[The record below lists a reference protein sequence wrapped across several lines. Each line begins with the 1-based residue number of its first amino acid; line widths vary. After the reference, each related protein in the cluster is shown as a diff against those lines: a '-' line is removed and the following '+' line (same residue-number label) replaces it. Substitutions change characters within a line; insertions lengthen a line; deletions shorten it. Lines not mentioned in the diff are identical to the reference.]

1 MKQIVRGGEPTN
13 NPIEPAMTE
22 IIAQAAAEPAVV
34 GGIAKA
40 GLVVIGAGLGIGL
53 IGAKA
58 AESTGRN
65 PASFGK
71 VLTIS
76 ILLAAL
82 VEGVAFVAI
91 FMG

>member
-1 MKQIVRGGEPTN
+1 MDITTL
-13 NPIEPAMTE
+13 AD
-22 IIAQAAAEPAVV
+22 AAASVDLSAL
-34 GGIAKA
+34 KA
-40 GLVVIGAGLGIGL
+40 GLAVLGAGIGIGC
-53 IGAKA
+53 IGMKA

-82 VEGVAFVAI
+82 IEGVAFVAI

>member
-1 MKQIVRGGEPTN
+1 MLPV
-13 NPIEPAMTE
+13 
-22 IIAQAAAEPAVV
+22 IAEAA
-34 GGIAKA
+34 IAKA
-40 GLVVIGAGLGIGL
+40 GLVVIGAGLGIGI
-53 IGAKA
+53 IGMKA

-91 FMG
+91 FAG

>member
-1 MKQIVRGGEPTN
+1 MHIQQQTINTLN
-13 NPIEPAMTE
+13 IMIDMLAD
-22 IIAQAAAEPAVV
+22 AAAMGA
-34 GGIAKA
+34 IAKS
-40 GLVVIGAGLGIGL
+40 GLAVLGAGIGIGI
-53 IGAKA
+53 IGMKA
-58 AESTGRN
+58 AESIGRN

>member
-1 MKQIVRGGEPTN
+1 MITPMLAET
-13 NPIEPAMTE
+13 
-22 IIAQAAAEPAVV
+22 AAAAAAV
-34 GGIAKA
+34 GPA
-40 GLVVIGAGLGIGL
+40 GLAAIGAGLGIGL
-53 IGAKA
+53 IGMKA

-65 PASFGK
+65 PSAFGK

-76 ILLAAL
+76 ILFAAL

>member
-1 MKQIVRGGEPTN
+1 MLLP
-13 NPIEPAMTE
+13 
-22 IIAQAAAEPAVV
+22 IIAEAAI
-34 GGIAKA
+34 GKA
-40 GLVVIGAGLGIGL
+40 GLAAIGAGLGIGL

-71 VLTIS
+71 VLVIA

-82 VEGVAFVAI
+82 IEGVAFAVLLV
-91 FMG
+91 G

>member
-1 MKQIVRGGEPTN
+1 MDITTL
-13 NPIEPAMTE
+13 AD
-22 IIAQAAAEPAVV
+22 AAASVDLTAL
-34 GGIAKA
+34 KA
-40 GLVVIGAGLGIGL
+40 GLAVLGAGIGIGC
-53 IGAKA
+53 IGMKA

-82 VEGVAFVAI
+82 IEGVAFVAI
-91 FMG
+91 FM

>member
-1 MKQIVRGGEPTN
+1 MIDML
-13 NPIEPAMTE
+13 AD
-22 IIAQAAAEPAVV
+22 AAAMGA
-34 GGIAKA
+34 IAKS
-40 GLVVIGAGLGIGL
+40 GLAVLGAGLGIGI
-53 IGAKA
+53 IGMKA
-58 AESTGRN
+58 AESIGRN

>member
-1 MKQIVRGGEPTN
+1 MML
-13 NPIEPAMTE
+13 PIL
-22 IIAQAAAEPAVV
+22 AETLI
-34 GGIAKA
+34 GKA
-40 GLVVIGAGLGIGL
+40 GLAVIGGGLGIGL

-71 VLTIS
+71 VLVIS

-82 VEGVAFVAI
+82 VEGVAFAALLI
-91 FMG
+91 G

>member
-1 MKQIVRGGEPTN
+1 MDIT
-13 NPIEPAMTE
+13 T
-22 IIAQAAAEPAVV
+22 IADAASSVDLTAL
-34 GGIAKA
+34 KA
-40 GLVVIGAGLGIGL
+40 GLAVLGAGIGIGC
-53 IGAKA
+53 IGMKA

-82 VEGVAFVAI
+82 IEGVAFVAI
-91 FMG
+91 FM

>member
-1 MKQIVRGGEPTN
+1 MDITTL
-13 NPIEPAMTE
+13 AD
-22 IIAQAAAEPAVV
+22 AAASVDLTAL
-34 GGIAKA
+34 KA
-40 GLVVIGAGLGIGL
+40 GLAVLGAGIGIGC
-53 IGAKA
+53 IGMKA

-82 VEGVAFVAI
+82 IEGVAFVAI

>member
-1 MKQIVRGGEPTN
+1 
-13 NPIEPAMTE
+13 MTE
-22 IIAQAAAEPAVV
+22 IIAQAAEVS
-34 GGIAKA
+34 GKFGIAA
-40 GLVVIGAGLGIGL
+40 GLAVLGAGIGIGL

-91 FMG
+91 FMGNA

>member
-1 MKQIVRGGEPTN
+1 MDIT
-13 NPIEPAMTE
+13 T
-22 IIAQAAAEPAVV
+22 IADAAASVDLSAL
-34 GGIAKA
+34 KA
-40 GLVVIGAGLGIGL
+40 GLAVIGAGIGIGC
-53 IGAKA
+53 IGMKA

-82 VEGVAFVAI
+82 IEGVAFVAI
-91 FMG
+91 FM

>member
-1 MKQIVRGGEPTN
+1 MITP
-13 NPIEPAMTE
+13 M
-22 IIAQAAAEPAVV
+22 IAEAAAAV
-34 GGIAKA
+34 GPA
-40 GLVVIGAGLGIGL
+40 GLATIGAGLGIGL

>member
-1 MKQIVRGGEPTN
+1 MITP
-13 NPIEPAMTE
+13 M
-22 IIAQAAAEPAVV
+22 IAEAAAAV
-34 GGIAKA
+34 GPA
-40 GLVVIGAGLGIGL
+40 GLAAIGAGLGIGL

>member
-1 MKQIVRGGEPTN
+1 MDIT
-13 NPIEPAMTE
+13 T
-22 IIAQAAAEPAVV
+22 IADAAAAVDLT
-34 GGIAKA
+34 ALKA
-40 GLVVIGAGLGIGL
+40 GLAVLGAGIGIGC
-53 IGAKA
+53 IGMKA

-82 VEGVAFVAI
+82 IEGVAFVAI
-91 FMG
+91 FM

>member
-1 MKQIVRGGEPTN
+1 MIPSMLATVTGSV
-13 NPIEPAMTE
+13 A
-22 IIAQAAAEPAVV
+22 
-34 GGIAKA
+34 A
-40 GLVVIGAGLGIGL
+40 GLAALGAGIGIGL

-65 PASFGK
+65 PAAFGK

-82 VEGVAFVAI
+82 VEGVAFVTI

>member
-1 MKQIVRGGEPTN
+1 MDIT
-13 NPIEPAMTE
+13 T
-22 IIAQAAAEPAVV
+22 IADAAASVDLSAL
-34 GGIAKA
+34 KA
-40 GLVVIGAGLGIGL
+40 GLAVLGAGIGIGC
-53 IGAKA
+53 IGMKA

-82 VEGVAFVAI
+82 IEGVAFVAI
-91 FMG
+91 FM

>member
-1 MKQIVRGGEPTN
+1 MITP
-13 NPIEPAMTE
+13 M
-22 IIAQAAAEPAVV
+22 IAEAAAAV
-34 GGIAKA
+34 GPA
-40 GLVVIGAGLGIGL
+40 GLAAIGAGLGIGL

-91 FMG
+91 FMGTK

>member
-1 MKQIVRGGEPTN
+1 MMLP
-13 NPIEPAMTE
+13 
-22 IIAQAAAEPAVV
+22 IIAEAMI
-34 GGIAKA
+34 GKA
-40 GLVVIGAGLGIGL
+40 GLAAIGAGLGIGL

-71 VLTIS
+71 VLVLS
-76 ILLAAL
+76 IILAAL
-82 VEGVAFVAI
+82 VEGLAFAAL

>member
-1 MKQIVRGGEPTN
+1 MDITTL
-13 NPIEPAMTE
+13 AD
-22 IIAQAAAEPAVV
+22 AAASVDLSAL
-34 GGIAKA
+34 KA
-40 GLVVIGAGLGIGL
+40 GLAVIGAGIGIGC
-53 IGAKA
+53 IGMKA

-82 VEGVAFVAI
+82 IEGVAFVAI
-91 FMG
+91 FM

>member
-1 MKQIVRGGEPTN
+1 MDIITLADAVTETAVNLK
-13 NPIEPAMTE
+13 PIASGL
-22 IIAQAAAEPAVV
+22 AVLAA
-34 GGIAKA
+34 
-40 GLVVIGAGLGIGL
+40 GIG
-53 IGAKA
+53 IGSIGMKA

-82 VEGVAFVAI
+82 IEGVAFVAI

>member
-1 MKQIVRGGEPTN
+1 MMLPVLAT
-13 NPIEPAMTE
+13 
-22 IIAQAAAEPAVV
+22 
-34 GGIAKA
+34 A
-40 GLVVIGAGLGIGL
+40 GLKSGLAVLGAGLGIGL
-53 IGAKA
+53 IGMKA

-65 PASFGK
+65 PGAFSL

-76 ILLAAL
+76 IILAAL

>member
-1 MKQIVRGGEPTN
+1 MMLP
-13 NPIEPAMTE
+13 
-22 IIAQAAAEPAVV
+22 IIADAI
-34 GGIAKA
+34 GKA
-40 GLVVIGAGLGIGL
+40 GLVAIGAGLGIGL
-53 IGAKA
+53 IGMKA

>member
-1 MKQIVRGGEPTN
+1 MMQMLADA
-13 NPIEPAMTE
+13 AMMGA
-22 IIAQAAAEPAVV
+22 IAKSGLAVV
-34 GGIAKA
+34 GAGI
-40 GLVVIGAGLGIGL
+40 GIGL
-53 IGAKA
+53 IGMKA

-65 PASFGK
+65 PGAFGK

-76 ILLAAL
+76 ILLSAL

>member
-1 MKQIVRGGEPTN
+1 M
-13 NPIEPAMTE
+13 
-22 IIAQAAAEPAVV
+22 
-34 GGIAKA
+34 
-40 GLVVIGAGLGIGL
+40 
-53 IGAKA
+53 KA

-65 PASFGK
+65 PGAFSL

-76 ILLAAL
+76 IILAAL